1 MSWRLVARELRRK
14 AMACGL
20 TRFQKA
26 CFDIWRGS
34 NPPRQSTISLKEAFP
49 LKIALNR
56 VRRNPSAGNYSGSLG
71 EGVAE
76 VER

>member
-1 MSWRLVARELRRK
+1 
-14 AMACGL
+14 
-20 TRFQKA
+20 
-26 CFDIWRGS
+26 
-34 NPPRQSTISLKEAFP
+34 LKEAFP
-49 LKIALNR
+49 LKIALKR